1 MNLNDKNWLIDYMND
16 YMGFITD
23 NNPEYIKYMPNAG
36 FENTWEVISAVVGE
50 HLHRSV
56 KQRTR

>member
-56 KQRTR
+56 KK